1 MITSYLSIVG
11 GALRLAPPFF
21 LFCFPSFCAALEV
34 NDHAMYQAATTVLDV
49 EQKTLLME
57 IMRIA
62 NEAAASASAPPA
74 AGAHGP

>member
-1 MITSYLSIVG
+1 MASHS
-11 GALRLAPPFF
+11 
-21 LFCFPSFCAALEV
+21 LFCFLRFIIIFFFCVALEV

-62 NEAAASASAPPA
+62 NEAAASGSAPPA

>member
-1 MITSYLSIVG
+1 
-11 GALRLAPPFF
+11 LAPPFF